1 MGRRFHTRAPA
12 GRQNLGVSLLELC
25 VVLAVMLVVA
35 ASALPTMTAAM
46 QQYRLR
52 TAAKDVAS
60 MLQRSRMSCV
70 RSNRHNTVQEAQVTQ
85 GGITYSRLYLDQN
98 ANNTYDPGEPVVQ
111 LPTGVRVTN
120 AGAPAMPAATLGY
133 TPQPASTALSFNAI
147 GLPCVMRNG
156 ICTNWDANG
165 NAVGV
170 VYFLQDSRHATAAWA
185 AVAITPAGRARTWTW
200 SASTS
205 QWVVQ

>member
-1 MGRRFHTRAPA
+1 MPNQFHVRAPA
-12 GRQNLGVSLLELC
+12 GGRTTGVSLLELC

-35 ASALPTMTAAM
+35 ASTLPTMNAAM

-70 RSNRHNTVQEAQVTQ
+70 RNNRHNTVLEAQVTQ

-98 ANNTYDPGEPVVQ
+98 ANNAYDPGEPLVQ
-111 LPTGVRVTN
+111 LPTGVRFSNSAV
-120 AGAPAMPAATLGY
+120 PALSAAMLGY

-156 ICTNWDANG
+156 ICTNWDSNG

-170 VYFLQDSRHATAAWA
+170 VYFLQDSRHANSAWA
-185 AVAITPAGRARTWTW
+185 AVAVMPAGRARTWMW
-200 SASTS
+200 SAGTS
-205 QWVVQ
+205 QWVAQ

>member
-1 MGRRFHTRAPA
+1 MRSQFHARAPG
-12 GRQNLGVSLLELC
+12 GRQSKGVSLLELC

-70 RSNRHNTVQEAQVTQ
+70 RNNRHYTVQEAQVTQ
-85 GGITYSRLYLDQN
+85 GGITYSQLYLDQN
-98 ANNTYDPGEPVVQ
+98 ANSAYDRSEPMVQ
-111 LPTGVRVTN
+111 LPRSVRFSNSSV
-120 AGAPAMPAATLGY
+120 PALSAITLGY
-133 TPQPASTALSFNAI
+133 TPQPSSTALSFNAI

-156 ICTNWDANG
+156 ICTNWDSNG

-170 VYFLQDSRHATAAWA
+170 VYFLQDSRHANPAWA
-185 AVAITPAGRARTWTW
+185 AVAVTPAGRSRTWIW
-200 SASTS
+200 SASAS
-205 QWVVQ
+205 QWIAQ

>member
-1 MGRRFHTRAPA
+1 MRIRFHARAS
-12 GRQNLGVSLLELC
+12 GGMQTLGVSLLELC
-25 VVLAVMLVVA
+25 VVLAVMLVVT
-35 ASALPTMTAAM
+35 ASALPTMTAVM

-70 RSNRHNTVQEAQVTQ
+70 RNNRHYTVQEAQVTQ
-85 GGITYSRLYLDQN
+85 GGITYSQLYLDQN
-98 ANNTYDPGEPVVQ
+98 ANNTYDRGEPVVQ
-111 LPTGVRVTN
+111 LPIGVRFSSS
-120 AGAPAMPAATLGY
+120 AAPALSVATLGY
-133 TPQPASTALSFNAI
+133 TPQPASTALSFNAM

-156 ICTNWDANG
+156 ICTNWDSNG

-170 VYFLQDSRHATAAWA
+170 VYFLQDSRHASSAWA
-185 AVAITPAGRARTWTW
+185 AVAVTPAGRARAWTW

-205 QWVVQ
+205 QWVAQ

>member
-1 MGRRFHTRAPA
+1 MRRRFHTRAPA
-12 GRQNLGVSLLELC
+12 SRQNLGVSLLELC
-25 VVLAVMLVVA
+25 VVLAVTLVVT
-35 ASALPTMTAAM
+35 ASALPTMTAVM

-70 RSNRHNTVQEAQVTQ
+70 RNNRHYTLQEAQVTQ
-85 GGITYSRLYLDQN
+85 GGITYSQLYLDQN
-98 ANNTYDPGEPVVQ
+98 ANSAYDRGEPMVQ
-111 LPTGVRVTN
+111 LPSGVRFSNSSV
-120 AGAPAMPAATLGY
+120 PALSAATLGY
-133 TPQPASTALSFNAI
+133 TPQPSSTALSFNAI

-170 VYFLQDSRHATAAWA
+170 VYFLQDSRHATSAWA
-185 AVAITPAGRARTWTW
+185 AVAVTPAGRARTWMW

-205 QWVVQ
+205 QWVAQ

>member
-1 MGRRFHTRAPA
+1 
-12 GRQNLGVSLLELC
+12 
-25 VVLAVMLVVA
+25 
-35 ASALPTMTAAM
+35 
-46 QQYRLR
+46 
-52 TAAKDVAS
+52 
-60 MLQRSRMSCV
+60 
-70 RSNRHNTVQEAQVTQ
+70 
-85 GGITYSRLYLDQN
+85 
-98 ANNTYDPGEPVVQ
+98 
-111 LPTGVRVTN
+111 
-120 AGAPAMPAATLGY
+120 
-133 TPQPASTALSFNAI
+133 LSFNAI

-185 AVAITPAGRARTWTW
+185 AVAITPAGRARTWIW

>member
-1 MGRRFHTRAPA
+1 
-12 GRQNLGVSLLELC
+12 VSLLELC

-35 ASALPTMTAAM
+35 ASALPTVTAAM

-52 TAAKDVAS
+52 SAAKDVAS

-70 RSNRHNTVQEAQVTQ
+70 RNNRHYTLQEAQVTQ
-85 GGITYSRLYLDQN
+85 GGITYSQLYLDQN
-98 ANNTYDPGEPVVQ
+98 ANSAHDPGEPVVQ
-111 LPTGVRVTN
+111 LPSGVRFSN
-120 AGAPAMPAATLGY
+120 SSAPALSVATLGY
-133 TPQPASTALSFNAI
+133 TPQPSSTALSFNAI

-170 VYFLQDSRHATAAWA
+170 AYFLQDSRHATSAWA
-185 AVAITPAGRARTWTW
+185 AVAVTPAGRARTWMW
-200 SASTS
+200 SASAS
-205 QWVVQ
+205 QWGVQ